1 MDNKRDVVFTKGLR
15 FFAPN
20 DKAPDFVKANVKLD
34 LKEFFDFVSSDE
46 IKAHYKEYTP
56 KGTTKKIKQLPLQL
70 LESKDGGFYFT
81 VDTFVPNGSGSSPT
95 PVAVEAEAED
105 LPF

>member
-1 MDNKRDVVFTKGLR
+1 METKKEVVFAKGLR

-20 DKAPDFVKANVKLD
+20 EKAPDFVKANVKLD

-46 IKAHYKEYTP
+46 IKSFYKEYSP
-56 KGTTKKIKQLPLQL
+56 KGSDKKVKQLPLQL
-70 LESKDGGFYFT
+70 LTSKDGGYYFT
-81 VDTFVPNGSGSSPT
+81 IDTFVPSSTGGSSAPST
-95 PVAVEAEAED
+95 VEAVAED